1 VRFQVSLPT
10 PVATVSAAVAVE
22 ELPALE
28 PGYEAAML
36 GELQRILDG
45 IPHED
50 LPIQWDVCLEV
61 WFLEGR
67 LESPWTPVLDGITER
82 LVRNAA
88 AVPEDVEMGYHLCY
102 GDYQH
107 EHLAQPDDCRACV
120 DIVNA
125 AADAVG
131 RRIDWVHIPVP
142 IERDDDAFFAP
153 LDGLRVDEGTEL
165 YLGLIHFRDG
175 ADGARR
181 RIQAG
186 LRHASEFG
194 VATECGVGRRPPE
207 RGGEE
212 ASLRQLLRTH
222 AETAAAVR

>member
-1 VRFQVSLPT
+1 
-10 PVATVSAAVAVE
+10 
-22 ELPALE
+22 
-28 PGYEAAML
+28 
-36 GELQRILDG
+36 
-45 IPHED
+45 
-50 LPIQWDVCLEV
+50 
-61 WFLEGR
+61 
-67 LESPWTPVLDGITER
+67 
-82 LVRNAA
+82 
-88 AVPEDVEMGYHLCY
+88 MGYHLCY

-125 AADAVG
+125 AADAVE

-142 IERDDDAFFAP
+142 IEREDDAFFAP
-153 LDGLRVDEGTEL
+153 LDDLRLPKGTEL

-181 RIQAG
+181 RIETG

-194 VATECGVGRRPPE
+194 VATECGMGRRPPE

-212 ASLRQLLRTH
+212 DSLRQLLRIH